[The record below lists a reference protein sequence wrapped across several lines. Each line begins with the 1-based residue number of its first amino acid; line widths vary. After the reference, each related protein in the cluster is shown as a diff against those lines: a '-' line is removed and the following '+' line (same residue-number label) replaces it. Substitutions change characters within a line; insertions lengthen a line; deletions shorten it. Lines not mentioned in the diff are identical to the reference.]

1 MAKAKKTRAEND
13 KRTNDILLGPLER
26 PALAF
31 LAKHMPKWVSSDML
45 TVVGLLGSI
54 LAGVSYAM
62 VGRGTSA
69 EGSPWL
75 WLASLGFV
83 INWFGDS
90 LDGTLARYRN
100 LSRPNYG
107 YYVDHAVDGITSLL
121 IFTGIGLSGMVNFE
135 IALIALSCWLLLMLQ
150 VFLKTHVTGVFEM
163 TSIKLGP
170 TEVRLIAIILNTV
183 VFFVGAGKTLF
194 EVSVASRLIPVN
206 IGTLVLAFFA
216 LVFLL
221 YYIYQIIQ
229 TGSQLAKEDGE
240 ALLRRQL
247 EAKKATENGTHQLTK
262 AQKKAEK
269 KAKKQA
275 NSIQDGSS
283 GVTI

>member
-183 VFFVGAGKTLF
+183 VFFVGAGKDLF
-194 EVSVASRLIPVN
+194 TVTVASRLIPVN

-221 YYIYQIIQ
+221 YYIYQIVQ

-240 ALLRRQL
+240 ALIRRQL

>member
-183 VFFVGAGKTLF
+183 VFFVGAGKDLF
-194 EVSVASRLIPVN
+194 TVTVASRLIPVN

-221 YYIYQIIQ
+221 YYIYQIVQ

-240 ALLRRQL
+240 ALIRRQL
-247 EAKKATENGTHQLTK
+247 EAKKATEDGSHQLTK